1 MNIWEKTTVDV
12 KGKCVI
18 PKIIREYMG
27 IRPGYKILWIAADK
41 RKNINKA
48 DEYLINIAIIEK
60 K

>member
-1 MNIWEKTTVDV
+1 MNIWEKTTVDD

-18 PKIIREYMG
+18 PKMIRDYIG
-27 IRPGYKILWIAADK
+27 IRQGYKILWITADK
-41 RKNINKA
+41 KKHTNKA